1 MDSVLT
7 ELFFDFGGIYMN
19 AYKNIAVR
27 AAERA
32 GNFVAKA
39 FANRERIIAQSKGP
53 NDYVSNID
61 KQAEEIIIDAIK
73 YSYPD
78 HAILAEESGQHG
90 DSDTVWVIDPI
101 DGTTNFLQ
109 GIPHFAISIAVKQKG
124 KTLAAVVY
132 DPIKDECF
140 TASNGGGAQLNNTRI
155 RVSDKKKLDTA
166 LLATG
171 FPFRGHQDLGDYMRY
186 FETIFPLCVD
196 MRRAGSASLDL
207 AYVAAGRLDGFWE
220 FGLSEWDTAA
230 GILIIKEAGGFVG
243 DIKGNPHQEK
253 SKSILAATPGVFKH
267 FMKNVKDL

>member
-1 MDSVLT
+1 
-7 ELFFDFGGIYMN
+7 MN

-53 NDYVSNID
+53 NDFVSNID

-78 HAILAEESGQHG
+78 HAILAEESGHHG

-124 KTLAAVVY
+124 KTLAGVIY
-132 DPIKDECF
+132 DPIKDEMF
-140 TASNGGGAQLNNTRI
+140 TASNGSGAQLNNTRI
-155 RVSDKKKLDTA
+155 RVSEKKKLDNA
-166 LLATG
+166 VLATG
-171 FPFRGHQDLGDYMRY
+171 FPFRGNQDLEDYLRY

-196 MRRAGSASLDL
+196 MRRAGAASLDL

-243 DIKGNPHQEK
+243 DIKGNPYQDK

-267 FMKNVKDL
+267 FMKSVKDL

>member
-1 MDSVLT
+1 
-7 ELFFDFGGIYMN
+7 MN

-39 FANRERIIAQSKGP
+39 FANRDRIIAQSKGP
-53 NDYVSNID
+53 NDFVSNID

-90 DSDTVWVIDPI
+90 ESDTVWIIDPI
-101 DGTTNFLQ
+101 DGTTNFLL
-109 GIPHFAISIAVKQKG
+109 GIPHFAISIAVKHKN
-124 KTLAAVVY
+124 KTLAAVIY
-132 DPIKDECF
+132 DPIKDETF
-140 TASNGGGAQLNNTRI
+140 TASNGSGAQLNNTRI
-155 RVSDKKKLDTA
+155 RVSDKKKLDNSV
-166 LLATG
+166 LATG
-171 FPFRGHQDLGDYMRY
+171 FPFRGNQNLSEYLTY

-196 MRRAGSASLDL
+196 MRRAGAASLDL

-230 GILIIKEAGGFVG
+230 GILIVKEAGGFVG
-243 DIKGNPHQEK
+243 DIKGNPYQDK
-253 SKSILAATPGVFKH
+253 SKSILAANPGVFKH
-267 FMKNVKDL
+267 FMKSVKDL